1 MIGVIIEPLV
11 QVPWIYILSV
21 LLLSSVF
28 IVMHSK
34 MSGLD
39 SRREMLVFFK
49 GAAFVVMFAFI
60 SLSTALVLKYASYLK
75 IDIIQLSYFEFFFLT
90 ALLCIFVAEI
100 SFVPEGRRGAD
111 KGGIVFGYM
120 RKVPYLLKQ
129 AGLYVFMVIVAYYF
143 NPDASVLYTLAA
155 VVPVNAVYHLFYLGF
170 GGRSLQYLLKIFDM
184 LDSFFDRAFGS
195 SGRIG
200 DRTLGHKARKG
211 AGK

>member
-1 MIGVIIEPLV
+1 MTGVIIEPLV

-28 IVMHSK
+28 IVMHSR

-49 GAAFVVMFAFI
+49 GAAFVVMLAFI

-90 ALLCIFVAEI
+90 ALLCIFAAEI
-100 SFVPEGRRGAD
+100 SFVSEGRGGAD

-129 AGLYVFMVIVAYYF
+129 AGLYVFMVVVAYYF
-143 NPDASVLYTLAA
+143 NPDASVLHMFAA
-155 VVPVNAVYHLFYLGF
+155 VIPVNAAYHLYYLGLVN
-170 GGRSLQYLLKIFDM
+170 RSLQYLLKVFDM
-184 LDSFFDRAFGS
+184 VDSFFDRAFGS
-195 SGRIG
+195 SGGSG
-200 DRTLGHKARKG
+200 DMDSGHKARKG